1 MDRWTV
7 RQLRDTSSSAR
18 PTRVITLL
26 SRLFLGGI
34 FVYASADKILHPVSF
49 AEIVYNYQVLPDVLV
64 NLTALLLPWI
74 ELLIG
79 LALILG
85 FWPAGAI
92 VISNLLLLIFF
103 SALLFNLVRG
113 LDIDCGCFTSS
124 MGSSSGDPMVW
135 YLFRDGFFL
144 LVGVFLFLSFF
155 FGARLRNSS
164 PGKPWRTVLGQTLA
178 LTLSAVLL
186 GLIVNQ
192 ARSDSMPLL
201 GDWSPEARITLKF
214 GRNILIPFEEARD
227 RFFTRGAV
235 FIDARP
241 QDLYREG
248 HIQGA
253 INLPLADFDRLA
265 DKVVQDLPEDALL
278 VTYCDGEDCAL
289 SAELAVK
296 LKEIGFEN
304 VRVLHDGWNR
314 WRNRNLPFQGGEGRD
329 D

>member
-1 MDRWTV
+1 MV
-7 RQLRDTSSSAR
+7 
-18 PTRVITLL
+18 L

-34 FVYASADKILHPVSF
+34 FVYASCDKILHPVFF
-49 AEIVYNYQVLPDVLV
+49 AETVYNYQVLPDLLV
-64 NLTALLLPWI
+64 NITALVLPWV
-74 ELLIG
+74 ELLVG

-85 FWPAGAI
+85 LWLAGAL
-92 VISNLLLLIFF
+92 VISNLLLLVF
-103 SALLFNLVRG
+103 SGTLVFNLARG

-124 MGSSSGDPMVW
+124 IGPSSGGHMLW
-135 YLFRDGFFL
+135 YLVRDGFFL

-155 FGARLRNSS
+155 FGARLKSSS
-164 PGKPWRTVLGQTLA
+164 PGKPWKTLLGQTLA
-178 LTLSAVLL
+178 LFLWAVLL

-201 GDWSPEARITLKF
+201 GDWSPEARITFKF

-253 INLPLADFDRLA
+253 INLPLADFDRMA

-314 WRNRNLPFQGGEGRD
+314 WRNRNLPVQMGEPSG
-329 D
+329 

>member
-7 RQLRDTSSSAR
+7 RQLRDTLSSAR

-49 AEIVYNYQVLPDVLV
+49 AEIVYNYQILPDVLV

-164 PGKPWRTVLGQTLA
+164 PGKPWRTVLGQTLS

-227 RFFTRGAV
+227 RYLAGEAV
-235 FIDARP
+235 FIDARAP
-241 QDLYREG
+241 EFYQEG
-248 HIQGA
+248 HLPEA
-253 INLPLADFDRLA
+253 INLPLADFDQVA
-265 DKVVQDLPEDALL
+265 DQRVMELPEDTLF

-289 SAELAVK
+289 AAEVALK
-296 LKEIGFEN
+296 LKKIGFEN
-304 VRVLHDGWNR
+304 VRVLHDGWTVWKKNR
-314 WRNRNLPFQGGEGRD
+314 FPSRARD
-329 D
+329 PSG